1 MRIKKLDHIQNIVLP
16 SINGENFDTSILK
29 GKKYLLTF
37 YRFASCPMCSLRI
50 NEMTNRYDELGDDF
64 AVVGIFHSEI
74 SNLKRFMK
82 RHDSPFIMLAD
93 KDFKYFSKYDIQRSF
108 VRFISTFILRAP
120 RFLRA
125 TFKLYISPIIK
136 GHMDIMPVDILVDEK
151 GKVQDVKYGKDI
163 GDHISIEEIIK
174 FSHS

>member
-1 MRIKKLDHIQNIVLP
+1 MRIKKLDQIENIVLP
-16 SINGENFDTSILK
+16 SINGENFDTSKLK

-37 YRFASCPMCSLRI
+37 YRFASCPMCNLRI
-50 NEMTNRYDELGDDF
+50 NEMSNRYDELDDNF
-64 AVVGIFHSEI
+64 AVVGIFHSEV

-82 RHDSPFIMLAD
+82 RHDSPFIILAD
-93 KDFKYFSKYDIQRSF
+93 KDLEYFSKYDVERSF
-108 VRFISTFILRAP
+108 IRFIFTLILRAP

-125 TFKLYISPIIK
+125 ARYISPTIK

-174 FSHS
+174 FSHR

>member
-1 MRIKKLDHIQNIVLP
+1 ML
-16 SINGENFDTSILK
+16 
-29 GKKYLLTF
+29 
-37 YRFASCPMCSLRI
+37 
-50 NEMTNRYDELGDDF
+50 TNRYDELGDDF

-125 TFKLYISPIIK
+125 TLKLYISPIIK